1 MPEELEQ
8 SIRENAQQPA
18 KAAGDSGSVEQ
29 HSLSEQIEADRY
41 LQEKRAM
48 KSRRLGLRFTKIIPP
63 GSG

>member
-1 MPEELEQ
+1 MPDELEQ
-8 SIRENAQQPA
+8 SIRENAQQPV
-18 KAAGDSGSVEQ
+18 KASGDSGSVEQ